1 MFPPHHARS
10 AGAFCSRLKRHGC
23 DLRPS
28 MAGQASHGVTSP
40 PGVTSTGWRIPHA
53 RTGSPHNALGAS
65 PKEELHAGPAAPSPL
80 QAKNS
85 IISCHCQFATSQHNH
100 SFAGRE
106 GSDRSDQP
114 TDPPITMLGPP
125 VAPR

>member
-1 MFPPHHARS
+1 MYHSQPKAYVPGKDRYFQ
-10 AGAFCSRLKRHGC
+10 
-23 DLRPS
+23 DLELEVGFAES
-28 MAGQASHGVTSP
+28 GHYWCITVKKSLSSP
-40 PGVTSTGWRIPHA
+40 TGWRIPQA
-53 RTGSPHNALGAS
+53 RTGAS
-65 PKEELHAGPAAPSPL
+65 PEEELHAGPAAPSPL

-114 TDPPITMLGPP
+114 TDPPITMLGPA